1 VSSLLRRWGP
11 QVEEA
16 MQVLVVDDNPC
27 AVHLLEQ
34 TLKRSEYDV
43 LTASDGRSA
52 LEVLEQGAC
61 QLVVTDWEMPRM
73 DGLELCRRVRGFSS
87 VNYIYV
93 ILMAARHDAS
103 DSIEGMTAGA
113 DDFIVKPVQP
123 SELILRVRVGERLLA
138 LETRDLLIFA
148 LAKLAES
155 RDNDSGAHLERV
167 RTYSRIIARHLSR
180 LPKHRDQVNADF
192 VQLIYLTSPLHDIGK
207 VAVPD
212 GVLHKAGPLTHDEFE
227 VMKTHT
233 THGAET
239 LDAALRE
246 YPAARFLRMARDI
259 AASHH
264 EWYDGSG
271 YPRGLAG
278 EEIPLCG
285 RIVALADAYDAI
297 TSKRVYKDSLPHE
310 KARAAIIKGRGS
322 HFDPDVV
329 DAFLA
334 NEAKIVAVGPSLSDD
349 RASLAE
355 SLATA

>member
-1 VSSLLRRWGP
+1 
-11 QVEEA
+11 
-16 MQVLVVDDNPC
+16 LVI
-27 AVHLLEQ
+27 
-34 TLKRSEYDV
+34 
-43 LTASDGRSA
+43 
-52 LEVLEQGAC
+52 
-61 QLVVTDWEMPRM
+61 TDWEMPHM
-73 DGLELCRRVRGFSS
+73 DGLELCRRIRDFGSL
-87 VNYIYV
+87 NYIYV
-93 ILMAARHDAS
+93 ILMTGHRDGS
-103 DSIEGMTAGA
+103 ETIEGMTAGA

-138 LETRDLLIFA
+138 LETRDLLIFMMA
-148 LAKLAES
+148 RLAES

-167 RTYSRIIARHLSR
+167 RRYSRVIAQHLAT
-180 LPKHRDQVNADF
+180 LAKYKGHVNADY
-192 VQLIYLTSPLHDIGK
+192 VRLIFLTSPLHDIGK

-212 GVLHKAGPLTHDEFE
+212 HVLHKAGPLTEAEFE

-233 THGAET
+233 TRGAAT
-239 LDAALRE
+239 LDAAVRQ

-278 EEIPLCG
+278 EAIPLAG
-285 RIVALADAYDAI
+285 RIVALADAFDAL
-297 TSKRVYKDSLPHE
+297 TSKRVYKDAFPYE
-310 KARAAIIKGRGS
+310 KARAAVIKGRGS

-334 NEAKIVAVGPSLSDD
+334 NEAQFIAIGRELCDD
-349 RASLAE
+349 RAPAEE